1 MPVTELALLRTKK
14 QLSPQ
19 SALNQAQQAQKDF
32 STYPVNLLIPLD
44 DSSSIYLVGGWDSP
58 GQHYNEWI
66 PSSTNQ
72 ELLRIL
78 RDEVEVGWMFHIDV
92 TPGTA
97 GVGDVISTCMTRAM
111 KTGSSTCVVSVVECS
126 VGPGRRADFCRAFE
140 ALELRVGS
148 GLFCGGWKIEGDEDV
163 FVMFCTGR
171 DGEGA
176 ALLAESGEFGMM
188 KGLSDDV
195 RVKHLV
201 QWHG

>member
-19 SALNQAQQAQKDF
+19 SALHQAQQAQKDF

-78 RDEVEVGWMFHIDV
+78 QDEVEVGWMFHIDV
-92 TPGTA
+92 APGT
-97 GVGDVISTCMTRAM
+97 CMARAM

-126 VGPGRRADFCRAFE
+126 VGPRKRADFCRACE

-171 DGEGA
+171 DEEGV
-176 ALLAESGEFGMM
+176 ALLAESGEFDMM